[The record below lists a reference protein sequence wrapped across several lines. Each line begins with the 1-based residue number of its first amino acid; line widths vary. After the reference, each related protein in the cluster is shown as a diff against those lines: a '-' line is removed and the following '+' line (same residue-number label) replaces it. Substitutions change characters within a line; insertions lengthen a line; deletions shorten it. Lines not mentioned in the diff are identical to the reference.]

1 MNSYEI
7 AILRMLVKRQ
17 APIKVSDLISG
28 FPDNSG
34 GRVLHAISSLH
45 SSGYVLVDGAPFD
58 GYLILTKDKR
68 REAMKIISSSISN
81 DNQVRGSSC
90 SEQVVAP
97 RAEYK
102 TLTLLAIVGIAA
114 LSIMIISALTIT
126 LVGSPSSYSSN
137 PYPLEY
143 VSNGH
148 LSSSPVY
155 VFTSSDQYAGS
166 TSLIESKGPNA
177 FVFISSSGTSE
188 PTISPMVDRRSIA
201 NTNSGP
207 FYAVFLEIDS
217 NNVQNHKPFVLLDK
231 YESPSKIKM

>member
-28 FPDNSG
+28 FPDNTG
-34 GRVLHAISSLH
+34 DRVLHAISNLH
-45 SSGYVLVDGAPFD
+45 SSGYVLVHGPPFD
-58 GYLILTKDKR
+58 GYLLLTKDKR
-68 REAMKIISSSISN
+68 REAMKIISPSISN
-81 DNQVRGSSC
+81 DSQVTVSSC

-97 RAEYK
+97 RVKNK
-102 TLTLLAIVGIAA
+102 TFTLLAIVGIAA
-114 LSIMIISALTIT
+114 LSIMMISALATT
-126 LVGSPSSYSSN
+126 LVGSPSSYSSS

-148 LSSSPVY
+148 SSSPVY

-166 TSLIESKGPNA
+166 TSLIESKSPNA

-188 PTISPMVDRRSIA
+188 PTISPMVDRISTA

-207 FYAVFLEIDS
+207 YMVLLEIDS
-217 NNVQNHKPFVLLDK
+217 NNAQNHKPFVLLDN

>member
-17 APIKVSDLISG
+17 VPIKVSDLISG

-34 GRVLHAISSLH
+34 GRVLHAISNLH
-45 SSGYVLVDGAPFD
+45 SSGYVLVHGAPFD
-58 GYLILTKDKR
+58 GYLLLTKDKR
-68 REAMKIISSSISN
+68 REAMKIISPSITN
-81 DNQVRGSSC
+81 DNQVTGSSC

-97 RAEYK
+97 RVKNK
-102 TLTLLAIVGIAA
+102 TFTLLAIVGIAA
-114 LSIMIISALTIT
+114 LSIMIISALSIT
-126 LVGSPSSYSSN
+126 LAGSPSSYPSS
-137 PYPLEY
+137 PYPSRY

-148 LSSSPVY
+148 SSPSPVY

-166 TSLIESKGPNA
+166 TSLTEPKGPNA

-188 PTISPMVDRRSIA
+188 PTISPMVHRISTA

-207 FYAVFLEIDS
+207 FYTIFLEID
-217 NNVQNHKPFVLLDK
+217 NYTTQNQIPVVLLNK
-231 YESPSKIKM
+231 YESPPKIEM

>member
-34 GRVLHAISSLH
+34 ARVLHAISNLH
-45 SSGYVLVDGAPFD
+45 SSGYVLVDGARFD
-58 GYLILTKDKR
+58 GYLLLTKDKR
-68 REAMKIISSSISN
+68 REAMKIISPSISN
-81 DNQVRGSSC
+81 DNQVSGSSC
-90 SEQVVAP
+90 SEHVVAP
-97 RAEYK
+97 GVKYK
-102 TLTLLAIVGIAA
+102 TFTLLAIVGIASLA
-114 LSIMIISALTIT
+114 TMIISALAIT

-137 PYPLEY
+137 PYPFRY

-148 LSSSPVY
+148 SSSPVY

-166 TSLIESKGPNA
+166 TSPIESKGPNA

-188 PTISPMVDRRSIA
+188 PTILPMVDRISTA

-207 FYAVFLEIDS
+207 FYMVFLEIDS
-217 NNVQNHKPFVLLDK
+217 NNAQNHKPFVLLDK

>member
-7 AILRMLVKRQ
+7 AILRILVKRQ

-34 GRVLHAISSLH
+34 GRVLHAISNLH

-58 GYLILTKDKR
+58 GYLLLTKDKR
-68 REAMKIISSSISN
+68 REAMKIISPSISN

-97 RAEYK
+97 HVKNK
-102 TLTLLAIVGIAA
+102 TFTLLAIVWIAA
-114 LSIMIISALTIT
+114 LSIMIISVLSMT
-126 LVGSPSSYSSN
+126 LVGSPSSYPSS
-137 PYPLEY
+137 PHPLGY
-143 VSNGH
+143 VPNGH
-148 LSSSPVY
+148 PSSSPVY

-177 FVFISSSGTSE
+177 FVFISSGGTRE
-188 PTISPMVDRRSIA
+188 PTISPMVDRISTA

-207 FYAVFLEIDS
+207 FYTIFLEIDS
-217 NNVQNHKPFVLLDK
+217 NNAQNHKPFVLPDK
-231 YESPSKIKM
+231 YESPPKIKM